1 MKPVIIF
8 TSFGVADKDA
18 RERTLGSVVLDLR
31 AKFKDWDVIEAY
43 TSVFLRKKIAKDEG
57 VTIPSLEEALEKLA
71 QDGCPR
77 VLILPSHLTPG
88 EEYEKKV
95 RAAYEAYKGRIA
107 RLALADPVFA
117 GPADDQRVLTALL
130 LDLHVRPREEL
141 VLMGHG
147 SPHQHNPVYDRLQ
160 QYVDCED
167 LPVHIGVI
175 EPTDRPS
182 FDDVLERLGKTGHKD
197 VLLAPLLLTG
207 GTHVQEDMAGDGPDS
222 WKSRLEA
229 AGYNVR
235 VSLYGLGEYP
245 AFRALYLDKAEAA
258 M

>member
-1 MKPVIIF
+1 
-8 TSFGVADKDA
+8 
-18 RERTLGSVVLDLR
+18 
-31 AKFKDWDVIEAY
+31 
-43 TSVFLRKKIAKDEG
+43 
-57 VTIPSLEEALEKLA
+57 
-71 QDGCPR
+71 
-77 VLILPSHLTPG
+77 
-88 EEYEKKV
+88 
-95 RAAYEAYKGRIA
+95 
-107 RLALADPVFA
+107 
-117 GPADDQRVLTALL
+117 
-130 LDLHVRPREEL
+130 
-141 VLMGHG
+141 MGHG

-160 QYVDCED
+160 QHINRED
-167 LPVHIGVI
+167 LPVHVGVL
-175 EPTDRPS
+175 EPSDRPN
-182 FDDVLERLGKTGHKD
+182 FDDVVARLQKTGHKD